1 MCTRVKWSNRAAGP
15 GMPDRVIR
23 SADGF
28 YGGLLI
34 ILGVYYL
41 GMAYSWAV
49 TPSESRVAG
58 ISWLAI
64 PDWAVHPS
72 TIAVLWAVAGVVCVA
87 GGALS
92 RVKAAELAAGLVAVL
107 IPFIIGALFASAWV
121 LTGYG
126 KADAPT
132 GLVTA
137 WSYWLP
143 AVIAGWGMIRAPR
156 HVAVQI
162 GGAHAD

>member
-1 MCTRVKWSNRAAGP
+1 
-15 GMPDRVIR
+15 MPDRLVKT
-23 SADGF
+23 ADGF
-28 YGGLLI
+28 YGGLLM

-49 TPSESRVAG
+49 TSSVSRVAG

-64 PDWAVHPS
+64 PDWAVHPY
-72 TIAVLWAVAGVVCVA
+72 TIATLWAVAGVVCVI
-87 GGALS
+87 GGAFS
-92 RVKAAELAAGLVAVL
+92 RNRAAEIIAGVTAVL
-107 IPFIIGALFASAWV
+107 IPFIIGAVFASAWV

-132 GLVTA
+132 GLTTA

-156 HVAVQI
+156 LVTVRI
-162 GGAHAD
+162 GGPHGD

>member
-1 MCTRVKWSNRAAGP
+1 
-15 GMPDRVIR
+15 MPDRLVKT
-23 SADGF
+23 ADGF
-28 YGGLLI
+28 YGGLLM

-49 TPSESRVAG
+49 TSSESRVAG

-64 PDWAVHPS
+64 PDWAVHPY
-72 TIAVLWAVAGVVCVA
+72 TIAVLWAVAGVVCVV

-92 RVKAAELAAGLVAVL
+92 RNRAAEIIAGVTAVL
-107 IPFIIGALFASAWV
+107 IPFIIGAVFASAWV
-121 LTGYG
+121 LTSYG

-132 GLVTA
+132 GLTTA

-156 HVAVQI
+156 TVTVRI
-162 GGAHAD
+162 GGPHGD

>member
-1 MCTRVKWSNRAAGP
+1 
-15 GMPDRVIR
+15 MPDRLSR
-23 SADGF
+23 HADGF
-28 YGGLLI
+28 YGGLLM

-49 TPSESRVAG
+49 TPSDSRVAG

-64 PDWAVHPS
+64 PDWAVHPY
-72 TIAVLWAVAGVVCVA
+72 TIAVLWAVAGIVCVT
-87 GGALS
+87 GGAFS
-92 RVKAAELAAGLVAVL
+92 RNRVAELTAGLAAAL
-107 IPFIIGALFASAWV
+107 IPFIIGAFFASAWV

-126 KADAPT
+126 KASAPT
-132 GLVTA
+132 GLTTA

-156 HVAVQI
+156 PVTVRI
-162 GGAHAD
+162 GGAHGD

>member
-1 MCTRVKWSNRAAGP
+1 
-15 GMPDRVIR
+15 MPDRVIR
-23 SADGF
+23 SAGGF
-28 YGGLLI
+28 YGGLLM

-41 GMAYSWAV
+41 GMACSWALV
-49 TPSESRVAG
+49 PSKSRVAG

-64 PDWAVHPS
+64 PDWVVHPD
-72 TIAVLWAVAGVVCVA
+72 TIAALWAVAGVVCVA

-92 RVKAAELAAGLVAVL
+92 RVKAAELIAGLAAVL

-121 LTGYG
+121 LTSYG

-132 GLVTA
+132 GVTTA

-143 AVIAGWGMIRAPR
+143 AAIAGWGMIRSPR
-156 HVAVQI
+156 DVTVDM
-162 GGAHAD
+162 GGAHGD

>member
-1 MCTRVKWSNRAAGP
+1 
-15 GMPDRVIR
+15 MPDRLIR

-34 ILGVYYL
+34 LLGVYYL

-49 TPSESRVAG
+49 THSESRAAG
-58 ISWLAI
+58 ISWLEI
-64 PDWAVHPS
+64 PDWAVHPY
-72 TIAVLWAVAGVVCVA
+72 TIAVLWAVAGIVCVI
-87 GGALS
+87 GGAFS
-92 RVKAAELAAGLVAVL
+92 RHRFAALTAGLAAVL
-107 IPFIIGALFASAWV
+107 IPFIIGAFFASAWV

-126 KADAPT
+126 NADAPT
-132 GLVTA
+132 GLTTA

-156 HVAVQI
+156 NVTVQI
-162 GGAHAD
+162 GGAHGD

>member
-1 MCTRVKWSNRAAGP
+1 
-15 GMPDRVIR
+15 MPDRLVKT
-23 SADGF
+23 ADGY
-28 YGGLLI
+28 YGGLLM

-41 GMAYSWAV
+41 GMAYSWAA
-49 TPSESRVAG
+49 TSSESRVAG

-64 PDWAVHPS
+64 PDWAVHPV
-72 TIAVLWAVAGVVCVA
+72 TIAVLWGVAGCVCVI

-92 RVKAAELAAGLVAVL
+92 RNRAAEITAGVTAVL

-121 LTGYG
+121 LTSYG
-126 KADAPT
+126 KADAPM
-132 GLVTA
+132 GLTTA

-156 HVAVQI
+156 TVTVRI
-162 GGAHAD
+162 GGSHGD

>member
-1 MCTRVKWSNRAAGP
+1 
-15 GMPDRVIR
+15 MPDRLSR
-23 SADGF
+23 HADGF
-28 YGGLLI
+28 YGGLLM
-34 ILGVYYL
+34 ILGVYYI

-49 TPSESRVAG
+49 TPSDSRVAG

-64 PDWAVHPS
+64 PDWAVHPY
-72 TIAVLWAVAGVVCVA
+72 TIAVLWAVAGIVCVT
-87 GGALS
+87 GGAFS
-92 RVKAAELAAGLVAVL
+92 RNHVAELTAGLAAAL
-107 IPFIIGALFASAWV
+107 IPFIIGAFFASAWV

-126 KADAPT
+126 KAEAPT

-156 HVAVQI
+156 HVTVHI
-162 GGAHAD
+162 GGAHGD

>member
-1 MCTRVKWSNRAAGP
+1 
-15 GMPDRVIR
+15 MPDRLVKT
-23 SADGF
+23 ADGY
-28 YGGLLI
+28 YGGLLM

-41 GMAYSWAV
+41 GMAYSWAEA
-49 TPSESRVAG
+49 PSESRVAG

-64 PDWAVHPS
+64 PDWAVHPV
-72 TIAVLWAVAGVVCVA
+72 TIAVLWGVAGVVCLV

-92 RVKAAELAAGLVAVL
+92 RNRAAEITAGVTAVL
-107 IPFIIGALFASAWV
+107 VPFIVGSLFASAWV
-121 LTGYG
+121 LTSYG

-132 GLVTA
+132 GLTTA

-156 HVAVQI
+156 TVTVRI
-162 GGAHAD
+162 GGAHSD

>member
-1 MCTRVKWSNRAAGP
+1 
-15 GMPDRVIR
+15 MPDRLVKT
-23 SADGF
+23 ADGY
-28 YGGLLI
+28 YGGLLM

-49 TPSESRVAG
+49 RPSESRVAG

-64 PDWAVHPS
+64 PDWAVHPY
-72 TIAVLWAVAGVVCVA
+72 TIAVLWAVAGVVCVI

-92 RVKAAELAAGLVAVL
+92 RNRVAELTAGVTAVL
-107 IPFIIGALFASAWV
+107 IPFIIGAVFASAWV
-121 LTGYG
+121 LTIYG

-156 HVAVQI
+156 HVSVRI
-162 GGAHAD
+162 GGSHGD

>member
-1 MCTRVKWSNRAAGP
+1 
-15 GMPDRVIR
+15 MPDRLVKT
-23 SADGF
+23 ADGY
-28 YGGLLI
+28 YGGLLM
-34 ILGVYYL
+34 ILGIYYL

-64 PDWAVHPS
+64 PDWAVHPA
-72 TIAVLWAVAGVVCVA
+72 TIAVLWGMAGVVCVI

-92 RVKAAELAAGLVAVL
+92 RNKAAEVFAGVTAVL
-107 IPFIIGALFASAWV
+107 IPFIIGSLFASAWV
-121 LTGYG
+121 LTSYG

-156 HVAVQI
+156 TVTVDI

>member
-1 MCTRVKWSNRAAGP
+1 
-15 GMPDRVIR
+15 MPDRLSR
-23 SADGF
+23 HADGF
-28 YGGLLI
+28 YGGLLM

-64 PDWAVHPS
+64 PDWAVHPY
-72 TIAVLWAVAGVVCVA
+72 TVAVLWGFAGVVSTV

-92 RVKAAELAAGLVAVL
+92 RHRGVEIFTGLTAVL
-107 IPFIIGALFASAWV
+107 IPFLLGALFACAWG
-121 LTGYG
+121 LTYTGR
-126 KADAPT
+126 AAAPT
-132 GLVTA
+132 GLTTA

-156 HVAVQI
+156 HVTVHI
-162 GGAHAD
+162 GGAHGD